1 MFINKYNNND
11 NLEKS
16 EKQRPWVFFVIG
28 FSIWTICILILV
40 VSFKYNGTSNSV
52 SNFFNFNRYT
62 TSYDICPKD
71 GPAMSIFIEL
81 FLAFAEVYFYIVYLS
96 KSKALPPKDNLVK
109 G

>member
-1 MFINKYNNND
+1 MLLKRRIFSFYVLFII
-11 NLEKS
+11 L
-16 EKQRPWVFFVIG
+16 
-28 FSIWTICILILV
+28 TLILIMHTIALAGWFGFTGA
-40 VSFKYNGTSNSV
+40 SFSQTCDNISN
-52 SNFFNFNRYT
+52 YT